1 MYKIN
6 LLFIFKIY
14 PVISV
19 IYFFIKK
26 ENNNYLDNNNFYR
39 DLLKPIKILI

>member
-14 PVISV
+14 PVI
-19 IYFFIKK
+19 YFFIKM
-26 ENNNYLDNNNFYR
+26 ENNNYLNNNNFYR